1 MPRSQSEPALARRGR
16 SGTLC
21 NSQWEFAMADND
33 GGNNNGLY
41 FLVGG
46 LVVVVGIIAF
56 VYFDGGAPGTT
67 EQTNVTIEAAP
78 TTSTPEPAP
87 EPVPAPTTN
96 TQ

>member
-1 MPRSQSEPALARRGR
+1 
-16 SGTLC
+16 
-21 NSQWEFAMADND
+21 MADND
-33 GGNNNGLY
+33 SGNNNNGLY

-56 VYFDGGAPGTT
+56 VYFDGGVPGTT

-78 TTSTPEPAP
+78 TTSTPEPAA
-87 EPVPAPTTN
+87 EPAPAAPSID